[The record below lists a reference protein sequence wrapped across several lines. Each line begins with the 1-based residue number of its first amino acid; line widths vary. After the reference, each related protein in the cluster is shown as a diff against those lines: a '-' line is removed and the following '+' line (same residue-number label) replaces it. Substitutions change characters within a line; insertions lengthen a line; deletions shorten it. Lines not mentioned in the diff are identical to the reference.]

1 MNRTLR
7 YRLADLLARL
17 VARLPGYVLARVVKR
32 MADTG
37 RATDDC
43 LRWGALPLPVHF
55 YSPVP
60 DLDDLARRRVW
71 ERRSPL
77 AGIDFRPEAQVEF
90 LGRIGRAYGPECDW
104 PAEPA
109 GAPDRFHTENGCFSF
124 GCAAGAHGVLRH
136 FKPRRVFE
144 IGSGNSSLV
153 LAAALRRNERDGAPA
168 ADYTIIDPYPG
179 PVVRGGLPGVT
190 RLVDRP
196 VEQVPPEAFAELG
209 ENDVL
214 FIDSGHTVRI
224 GGDVNFLL
232 LDVLP
237 ALAPGVVVHL
247 HDIHLPYEYPERYA
261 RNAAFRMLWTEGYLL
276 QAFLALNR
284 EYEVLLAMQFLQQE
298 HAAAFQAAFP
308 RFDPTRHR
316 SVSASFW
323 MRRKMP
329 ANR

>member
-1 MNRTLR
+1 MKAFR
-7 YRLADLLARL
+7 YRIADGLARL
-17 VARLPGYVLARVVKR
+17 ISRLPDYVLARVVKR

-37 RATDDC
+37 RGTDAC

-71 ERRSPL
+71 DRRSPL
-77 AGIDFRPEAQVEF
+77 AGVDFRPEAQVEL
-90 LGRIGRAYGPECDW
+90 LGRIGRAHGGECDW
-104 PAEPA
+104 PAGSA
-109 GAPDRFHTENGCFSF
+109 GQPDRFFTENGCFSF
-124 GCAAGAHGVLRH
+124 GCAASAHGILRH
-136 FKPRRVFE
+136 FKPRRIVE

-153 LAAALRRNERDGAPA
+153 IAEALRRNEQEGAPRA
-168 ADYTIIDPYPG
+168 EYTIVDPYPG

-190 RLVDRP
+190 RLVDDR
-196 VEQVPPEAFAELG
+196 VEQVSPDAFGVLR

-224 GGDVNFLL
+224 GGDVNCLL

-237 ALAPGVVVHL
+237 TLAPGVVVHV
-247 HDIHLPYEYPERYA
+247 HDVHLPYEYPEKYA

-276 QAFLALNR
+276 QAFLSLNR

-308 RFDPTRHR
+308 RYDPVRHR
-316 SVSASFW
+316 SVSAAFW
-323 MRRKMP
+323 IRRK
-329 ANR
+329 